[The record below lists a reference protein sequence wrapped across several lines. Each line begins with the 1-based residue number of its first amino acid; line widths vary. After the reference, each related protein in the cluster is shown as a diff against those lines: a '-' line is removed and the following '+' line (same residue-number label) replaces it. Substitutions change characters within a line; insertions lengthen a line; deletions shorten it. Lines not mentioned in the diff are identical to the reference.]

1 MFRIDKDGMIRSVRV
16 EARRFPSLE
25 RGDMPVVNGI
35 VVHQTGGS
43 TAQSTFN
50 SYRDSAIGAHF
61 LIEKDGRVYQTASLY
76 KRANHVGLLRSR
88 CLELHACAP
97 AELKRLQGTSL
108 RTRSRMEHAKAF
120 PDRFPSNRDSIGIEL
135 VGEYTRNPDFGTVRG
150 ADEFLYV
157 AVTDQQNA
165 ALRWLVGELR
175 RALKVAAEEVYRH
188 PQVSYKTPTEAAS
201 ASW

>member
-1 MFRIDKDGMIRSVRV
+1 MFRIDKDGMVRSALV
-16 EARRFPSLE
+16 EARRYASLE

-50 SYRDSAIGAHF
+50 SYSNSTIGAHF
-61 LIEKDGRVYQTASLY
+61 LVEKDGTVYQTASLY

-88 CLELHACAP
+88 CLDRHNCAP
-97 AELKRLQGTSL
+97 AELKRLQPATL
-108 RTRSRMEHAKAF
+108 RQRSGMEQGKAF
-120 PDRFPSNRDSIGIEL
+120 PDRFPSNSDSIGIEL
-135 VGEYTRNPDFGTVRG
+135 VGEYSRNPDFGKVRG
-150 ADEFLYV
+150 ADEYLYIP
-157 AVTDQQNA
+157 VTDAQNA

-175 RALKVAAEEVYRH
+175 RTLSVAAAEVYRH
-188 PQVSYKTPTEAAS
+188 PQVSYKTPTEAAT

>member
-1 MFRIDKDGMIRSVRV
+1 MFRIDKDGMVRSALV
-16 EARRFPSLE
+16 EARRFIALE

-50 SYRDSAIGAHF
+50 SYRSSTIGAHF
-61 LIEKDGRVYQTASLY
+61 LIEKNGAVYQTASLH
-76 KRANHVGLLRSR
+76 KRANHIGLLRSR
-88 CLELHACAP
+88 CLERHACAP
-97 AELKRLQGTSL
+97 AELKRLQSVTL
-108 RTRSRMEHAKAF
+108 RKRSTMEHAKQF

-135 VGEYTRNPDFGTVRG
+135 VGEYDRNPDFGKVRG

-157 AVTDQQNA
+157 PVTDEQNA

-175 RALKVAAEEVYRH
+175 RTLKVAADEVYRH
-188 PQVSYKTPTEAAS
+188 PQVSYKTPTEAAT
-201 ASW
+201 ATW

>member
-1 MFRIDKDGMIRSVRV
+1 MFRIDKDGVVRSALV
-16 EARRFPSLE
+16 EARRFTALE

-50 SYRDSAIGAHF
+50 SYRNSNIGAHF
-61 LIEKDGRVYQTASLY
+61 LIEKDGKIYQTASLY

-88 CLELHACAP
+88 CLERHVCAP
-97 AELKRLQGTSL
+97 AELKRLQSATL
-108 RTRSRMEHAKAF
+108 RTRSTMEYGKAF

-135 VGEYTRNPDFGTVRG
+135 VGEYNRNPDFGKVRG

-157 AVTDQQNA
+157 PVTDEQNA

-175 RALKVAAEEVYRH
+175 RTLKVAADEVYRH
-188 PQVSYKTPTEAAS
+188 PKVSYKTPTEAAT
-201 ASW
+201 AAW

>member
-1 MFRIDKDGMIRSVRV
+1 
-16 EARRFPSLE
+16 
-25 RGDMPVVNGI
+25 MPVVNGI
-35 VVHQTGGS
+35 VVHQTGAS

-61 LIEKDGRVYQTASLY
+61 LIEKYGRVYQTASLY
-76 KRANHVGLLRSR
+76 KRANHDGQLRSR
-88 CLELHACAP
+88 CLERHACAP

-175 RALKVAAEEVYRH
+175 RALKVAAKEVYRH

>member
-1 MFRIDKDGMIRSVRV
+1 MFRINKDGMVRSAQI
-16 EARRFPSLE
+16 EAHRYTSLE

-50 SYRDSAIGAHF
+50 SYSNTTVGAHF
-61 LIEKDGRVYQTASLY
+61 LIDKDGAIYQTASLY

-88 CLELHACAP
+88 CLERHNCQP
-97 AELKRLQGTSL
+97 ADLKRLQTATL
-108 RTRSRMEHAKAF
+108 RQRSTMEHGKAF

-135 VGEYTRNPDFGTVRG
+135 VGEYNRNPDFGTVRG
-150 ADEFLYV
+150 ADEYLYV
-157 AVTDQQNA
+157 PVTDEQNA

-175 RALKVAAEEVYRH
+175 RLLRVAAEEVYRH
-188 PQVSYKTPTEAAS
+188 PEVSYKTPTEAAT

>member
-1 MFRIDKDGMIRSVRV
+1 MFRIDKDGMVRSALI
-16 EARRFPSLE
+16 EARRYKALE

-43 TAQSTFN
+43 TARSTFN
-50 SYRDSAIGAHF
+50 SYANSTVGAHF
-61 LIEKDGRVYQTASLY
+61 LIDKDGAIYQTASLY

-88 CLELHACAP
+88 CLERHNCQP
-97 AELKRLQGTSL
+97 ADLKRLQAATL
-108 RTRSRMEHAKAF
+108 RQRSTMEHGKAF

-135 VGEYTRNPDFGTVRG
+135 VGEYNRNPEFGKVRG
-150 ADEFLYV
+150 ADEYLYV
-157 AVTDQQNA
+157 PVTDEQNA

-175 RALKVAAEEVYRH
+175 RLLSVAAEEVYRH
-188 PQVSYKTPTEAAS
+188 PQVSYKTRTEAAT

>member
-1 MFRIDKDGMIRSVRV
+1 MFRIDGDGMVRSALI
-16 EARRFPSLE
+16 EARRYTSLE

-50 SYRDSAIGAHF
+50 SYANSTVGAHF
-61 LIEKDGRVYQTASLY
+61 LVDKDGAIYQTASLY

-88 CLELHACAP
+88 CLERHNCQP
-97 AELKRLQGTSL
+97 ADLKRLQAATL
-108 RTRSRMEHAKAF
+108 RQRSTMEHGKAF

-135 VGEYTRNPDFGTVRG
+135 VGEYNRNPEFGTVRG
-150 ADEFLYV
+150 ADEYLYV
-157 AVTDQQNA
+157 PVTDEQNG

-175 RALKVAAEEVYRH
+175 RLLSVAAEEVYRH
-188 PQVSYKTPTEAAS
+188 PQVSYKTPTEAAT